1 MRRAICLAFATL
13 LTACADNS
21 PNVIFETNLGS
32 IEIEVDLKKAPLS
45 GADFLYY
52 VDENLYDGQ
61 SFYRTVK
68 ADSDPLGMGMSLV
81 QGGRSD
87 LQPVTMLL
95 NHEPTGI
102 TGLSNVKG
110 SVAIA
115 RDAPGTGNA
124 AFFFINMSDNLFLD
138 QGGTRNPDGQ
148 GYAVFGNVVA
158 GMDVAQAIQ
167 IQPTGGTTTSPIPN
181 GQLITDPIIIRR
193 AYRK

>member
-1 MRRAICLAFATL
+1 MRRVLSLAFAGL

-61 SFYRTVK
+61 SFYRTVR
-68 ADSDPLGMGMSLV
+68 DDNDPLDMGMSIV
-81 QGGRSD
+81 QGGRND

-95 NHEPTGI
+95 THERTST
-102 TGLSNVKG
+102 TGLSNVTG

-115 RDAPGTGNA
+115 RDAPGTGSA
-124 AFFFINMSDNLFLD
+124 AFFFINMADNLFLD

-148 GYAVFGNVVA
+148 GYAVFGNVVD
-158 GMDVAQAIQ
+158 GMDVAKAIQ
-167 IQPTGGTTTSPIPN
+167 AQPTGGETTSPIPN
-181 GQLITDPIIIRR
+181 SQLISEPIIIRR